1 MLSRDTNFD
10 SLTKG
15 FSWDIPSRLN
25 MATQVCDDW
34 AARQPAR
41 TAIID
46 MTGPR
51 RRDVSYAALREMA
64 ETMATA
70 LLDTACGFAAYT
82 RVGDVLASN
91 VSVCFM
97 AGGAAERFRARGHVV
112 KAGRRQVFTAAE
124 LFAVPDEGS
133 HRLIATATTILVPA
147 A

>member
-1 MLSRDTNFD
+1 MSSPPPDQLADLRSLNDRAAFNRWAGIEVTDAGDGSAELS
-10 SLTKG
+10 
-15 FSWDIPSRLN
+15 
-25 MATQVCDDW
+25 
-34 AARQPAR
+34 
-41 TAIID
+41 
-46 MTGPR
+46 
-51 RRDVSYAALREMA
+51 LRWRPEFGQYVGLLHA
-64 ETMATA
+64 GMATA